1 MALQALLGE
10 KCSLRSWHAREVVE
24 RAADCTAIQFSLPGA
39 TVMIDVSDPVA
50 LRAEAERR
58 LRLRDRGVMS
68 FGEATPPAPDP
79 VELARVERQAS
90 IDEKTEQLEV
100 VKRFRV
106 CGFFVYNLSQ
116 ARASKQTPGLAD
128 LYCVHRELPLALWWE
143 SKRQVG
149 GKYSDA
155 QREFKAHNDRC
166 GVLCLG
172 GDRYDVERFLVE
184 RRLARIDAAGVIEPI
199 PTDNLPV

>member
-1 MALQALLGE
+1 
-10 KCSLRSWHAREVVE
+10 V
-24 RAADCTAIQFSLPGA
+24 RAFG
-39 TVMIDVSDPVA
+39 DP
-50 LRAEAERR
+50 
-58 LRLRDRGVMS
+58 
-68 FGEATPPAPDP
+68 TPPAPDP
-79 VELARVERQAS
+79 AELARIERDAGVL
-90 IDEKTEQLEV
+90 EKTEQLEV
-100 VKRFRV
+100 VKRLRV
-106 CGFFVYNLSQ
+106 CGFIVYNLSQ

-128 LYCVHRELPLALWWE
+128 LYCVHRELALALWWE

-184 RRLARIDAAGVIEPI
+184 RKLARIDAHGVIEPI
-199 PTDNLPV
+199 PTDKLPI

>member
-1 MALQALLGE
+1 
-10 KCSLRSWHAREVVE
+10 
-24 RAADCTAIQFSLPGA
+24 
-39 TVMIDVSDPVA
+39 MIDLNDPAAV
-50 LRAEAERR
+50 RAEAARR
-58 LRLRDRGVMS
+58 QSFRDRGIMS
-68 FGEATPPAPDP
+68 FDDPAPPAPDP
-79 VELARVERQAS
+79 EQLARIERQAS
-90 IDEKTEQLEV
+90 VDEKTEQLEIT
-100 VKRFRV
+100 KRLRV
-106 CGFFVYNLSQ
+106 CGFVVYNLSQ

-128 LYCVHRELPLALWWE
+128 LYCVHRDAPIALWWE

-184 RRLARIDAAGVIEPI
+184 RNLARIGSNGVIEPI
-199 PTDNLPV
+199 PQDKLPI

>member
-1 MALQALLGE
+1 
-10 KCSLRSWHAREVVE
+10 
-24 RAADCTAIQFSLPGA
+24 
-39 TVMIDVSDPVA
+39 MIDVSDPIA

-58 LRLRDRGVMS
+58 LQLRARGVSS
-68 FGEATPPAPDP
+68 FGEPAPPAPDP
-79 VELARVERQAS
+79 EELARIERQAS
-90 IDEKTEQLEV
+90 IDEKSEQLEI

-106 CGFFVYNLSQ
+106 CGFVVYNLSQ
-116 ARASKQTPGLAD
+116 SRASKQTPGLAD
-128 LYCVHRELPLALWWE
+128 LYAVHRDRPLALWWE

-184 RRLARIDAAGVIEPI
+184 RKLAYIGAGGELEPI
-199 PTDNLPV
+199 PTDNLPI